1 MNSTVLANEQ
11 INLLKKEL
19 NYKTSRSGGK
29 GGQNVNKVE
38 TKVEIT
44 YNLFNS
50 RVFSE
55 EQKQKLSV
63 KLKNKLNEEGELRIV
78 SENFRTQ
85 LENKNGAVKKL
96 ISLLN
101 QALKMDKKR
110 KATKPTKAGKERR
123 LDTKKKR
130 GETKQLRR
138 KFRSE

>member
-44 YNLFNS
+44 YNLYNS

-123 LDTKKKR
+123 LDTKKRR

>member
-44 YNLFNS
+44 YNLYNS

-110 KATKPTKAGKERR
+110 KATKPTKAGKESR
-123 LDTKKKR
+123 LDTKKRR

>member
-44 YNLFNS
+44 YNLYNS

-101 QALKMDKKR
+101 QALKIEKKR
-110 KATKPTKAGKERR
+110 KATKPTKAGKESR
-123 LDTKKKR
+123 LDTKKRR

>member
-44 YNLFNS
+44 YNLYNS